1 MNTRIHTL
9 RGSERRRAHLLSDSP
24 TLGARQ
30 HGAHSGRLVFC
41 HAETQFQV
49 VTSFVDHPSAVH
61 LSVLYA
67 AVRLVAVSP
76 AAVRQMVYR
85 FSLWPV
91 EMLRGPV
98 LRDREQFVQALQ
110 PSRDRPVRTP
120 PRRNGGPWM
129 PFRDA
134 RQLSDVL
141 L

>member
-1 MNTRIHTL
+1 M
-9 RGSERRRAHLLSDSP
+9 GASEEELIYSVIRQPWAPDSRAP
-24 TLGARQ
+24 TPAGLF
-30 HGAHSGRLVFC
+30 SC

-76 AAVRQMVYR
+76 AAVRQIVYR

-91 EMLRGPV
+91 EMPRGPV
-98 LRDREQFVQALQ
+98 LRDHEEFVQALQ